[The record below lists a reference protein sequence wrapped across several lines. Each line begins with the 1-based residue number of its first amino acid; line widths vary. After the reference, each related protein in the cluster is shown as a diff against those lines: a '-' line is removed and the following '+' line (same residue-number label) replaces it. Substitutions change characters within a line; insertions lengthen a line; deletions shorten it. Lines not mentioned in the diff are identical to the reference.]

1 MSGDVQDPGREAEDR
16 RLADAARQAG
26 LATRGTD
33 REVAEAVRAMW
44 AAFQKV
50 AASMRSVINDLWP
63 VWAEFARNLAP
74 LVEAY
79 ERGELQLLDPGDRS
93 CHCLCPMHRAAGMF
107 CTAERAKVVTL
118 IGGIESPGHV
128 PMCQPCADWW
138 VTARPDRVAHVGKVT
153 LSGTA

>member
-1 MSGDVQDPGREAEDR
+1 MQDPGREAEDR
-16 RLADAARQAG
+16 QLADAARRAG
-26 LATRGTD
+26 LVIRGTD
-33 REVAEAVRAMW
+33 REVAEAVRAAFHGVALTLRPIMTSLWTAW
-44 AAFQKV
+44 A
-50 AASMRSVINDLWP
+50 DL
-63 VWAEFARNLAP
+63 ARNLTP

-79 ERGELQLLDPGDRS
+79 ERGELQFLDPGDRS